1 MKKDWKLKID
11 LQGTKVYGKQ
21 EMQQEETE
29 LLFPEKFSGMCS
41 LKNTVDLALFTILA
55 YIEASVKNKMFVGI
69 AVPEERLNT
78 VVTAVFVAINAKILK
93 KKYVWTGSNHRL
105 YVTGVKADIPVHLK
119 SLFIQLNMR
128 NRQQNSKE
136 KSQNQDLS
144 SLKKILSDSTISWF
158 L

>member
-78 VVTAVFVAINAKILK
+78 VVTAVFVATNAKILR
-93 KKYVWTGSNHRL
+93 KKYV
-105 YVTGVKADIPVHLK
+105 
-119 SLFIQLNMR
+119 
-128 NRQQNSKE
+128 
-136 KSQNQDLS
+136 
-144 SLKKILSDSTISWF
+144 
-158 L
+158 